1 MTPFSIALVVFAG
14 INSCIGNV
22 LLKMGRVKL
31 GPEAGLIEHTFSP
44 WFIGGICF
52 YVVNVFLFAK
62 ALETAPVSVA
72 YPVLATSSF
81 AILVVASHYIF
92 AEKLS
97 PVQLA
102 GLGLAILGIILMAR
116 TG

>member
-1 MTPFSIALVVFAG
+1 MTPFSIALVIFAG
-14 INSCIGNV
+14 INSCIGNI
-22 LLKMGRVKL
+22 LLKTGRIKL

-62 ALETAPVSVA
+62 ALDTAPVSVA

-81 AILVVASHYIF
+81 ALLMVASHFLF
-92 AEKLS
+92 AERLS
-97 PVQLA
+97 LVQLG
-102 GLGLAILGIILMAR
+102 GLGLAILGIVLMAR